1 MKRVEYHFGD
11 SVLMLLAAHSIS
23 PGAQELLR
31 EQKAAYYD
39 SGGTLFISSN
49 GMLVDRLRPPA
60 PSEERAMRTLFT
72 GTRARVL
79 FTMLDR
85 PKEWINVKHL
95 SADADVSTATASEVL
110 QALERNEWVMTEGA
124 GPTKQRRLS
133 RPGNLLDAWA
143 KFVETRKSLKQRR
156 YFIPSSAI
164 DASYRIPEMLE
175 KYRVDYALTGEA
187 AAQHYAPWLTHIS
200 MLRFRMVHS
209 DKLDAALSELD
220 AKLVTEGA
228 NISVIEVASPK
239 DIAYRKR
246 EDGVWYAHP
255 IQVYLDLLRL
265 EGRAPDAAKHLREQ
279 VIGF

>member
-1 MKRVEYHFGD
+1 
-11 SVLMLLAAHSIS
+11 
-23 PGAQELLR
+23 
-31 EQKAAYYD
+31 
-39 SGGTLFISSN
+39 
-49 GMLVDRLRPPA
+49 
-60 PSEERAMRTLFT
+60 
-72 GTRARVL
+72 
-79 FTMLDR
+79 
-85 PKEWINVKHL
+85 
-95 SADADVSTATASEVL
+95 
-110 QALERNEWVMTEGA
+110 
-124 GPTKQRRLS
+124 
-133 RPGNLLDAWA
+133 
-143 KFVETRKSLKQRR
+143 
-156 YFIPSSAI
+156 
-164 DASYRIPEMLE
+164 MLE